1 MKHAKFFKY
10 SLLTAL
16 LLGAVQSLSAQ
27 EATPTGP
34 RKAARYS
41 ALLKAKNL
49 VVTTNGQTP
58 KKFYYLVSAND
69 ILKLRMLKENDAD
82 YITFGPD
89 TFLCKDIQSMRFMS
103 LPRIYLNEDSTTH
116 GTNYAVEHGLLVL
129 RRSFRTGGW
138 NTLVMPVD
146 LNGSQ
151 VRELFGE
158 ETQLARVR
166 GAEGEDVITIE
177 FDTIDLTTDDIALS
191 ANTCYLIRPTR
202 EPDVEPTRSVD
213 NVAQSGRVKGP
224 LYMLPNV
231 SLKAQQSPSMS
242 YIRNSQNE
250 LVVRMRGSYVRLDNT
265 VLNERGRI
273 VNKKLEA
280 GTWSFNDDGIIVENT
295 DSTLL
300 PAFSCW
306 FQNINTSKRLRFVIN
321 GVEDDLN
328 GTATGIVTALVGQRT
343 TAGELFDLQGRRVA
357 TLLEDENPQ
366 ALGLP
371 RGIYILNGKKVFI
384 K

>member
-16 LLGAVQSLSAQ
+16 LLGAVLSLSAQ

-89 TFLCKDIQSMRFMS
+89 TFLRKDIQSMRFMS

-138 NTLVMPVD
+138 NT
-146 LNGSQ
+146 
-151 VRELFGE
+151 R
-158 ETQLARVR
+158 
-166 GAEGEDVITIE
+166 
-177 FDTIDLTTDDIALS
+177 
-191 ANTCYLIRPTR
+191 
-202 EPDVEPTRSVD
+202 
-213 NVAQSGRVKGP
+213 
-224 LYMLPNV
+224 
-231 SLKAQQSPSMS
+231 
-242 YIRNSQNE
+242 
-250 LVVRMRGSYVRLDNT
+250 
-265 VLNERGRI
+265 
-273 VNKKLEA
+273 
-280 GTWSFNDDGIIVENT
+280 
-295 DSTLL
+295 
-300 PAFSCW
+300 
-306 FQNINTSKRLRFVIN
+306 
-321 GVEDDLN
+321 
-328 GTATGIVTALVGQRT
+328 
-343 TAGELFDLQGRRVA
+343 
-357 TLLEDENPQ
+357 
-366 ALGLP
+366 
-371 RGIYILNGKKVFI
+371 
-384 K
+384 